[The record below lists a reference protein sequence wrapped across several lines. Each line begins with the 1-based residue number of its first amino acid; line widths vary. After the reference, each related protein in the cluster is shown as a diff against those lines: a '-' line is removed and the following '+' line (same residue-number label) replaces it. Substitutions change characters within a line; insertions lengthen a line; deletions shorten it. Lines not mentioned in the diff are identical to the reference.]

1 MTGSWYDVHEQTGMP
16 GSCFAGFSQGISAK
30 GEEAYFMEEKN
41 TRHPGEEPI

>member
-30 GEEAYFMEEKN
+30 GRSIFYERKEN